1 MSWLAVKLWLAKA
14 WSFTKQHWQLP
25 FLAMW
30 SVAVWMLT
38 RRNSQAVIDVL
49 NAKKESYD
57 KQISILKQKHNEEI
71 LKRDQLI
78 EKYHETIDI
87 IKKEYKKKNIEL
99 DKKEKEKVKEI
110 VAKAKGDPVVI
121 RKGIEKA
128 FGFTYVD

>member
-14 WSFTKQHWQLP
+14 WSFIKQHWQLP

-38 RRNSQAVIDVL
+38 RRNSQAAIDVL

-57 KQISILKQKHNEEI
+57 KQISVLKQKHNEEI
-71 LKRDQLI
+71 LKRDKLI
-78 EKYHETIDI
+78 EKYNQTLDKIRV
-87 IKKEYKKKNIEL
+87 EYAKKNKEL
-99 DKKEKEKVKEI
+99 DTKEKERVKEI
-110 VAKAKGDPVVI
+110 VAKSKGDPVVI
-121 RKGIEKA
+121 RKDIEKA

>member
-14 WSFTKQHWQLP
+14 WSFIKQHWQLP

-38 RRNSQAVIDVL
+38 RRNSQAAIDVL

-57 KQISILKQKHNEEI
+57 KQISALKQKHNEEI

-78 EKYHETIDI
+78 EKYHETIDT
-87 IKKEYKKKNIEL
+87 IKKEYKKKNLEL

-121 RKGIEKA
+121 REGIEKA

>member
-71 LKRDQLI
+71 LKRDQKTYYKISLFVGFSDRDLI
-78 EKYHETIDI
+78 EGVFTVPGKTKALTD
-87 IKKEYKKKNIEL
+87 
-99 DKKEKEKVKEI
+99 
-110 VAKAKGDPVVI
+110 VAVNGDVI
-121 RKGIEKA
+121 S
-128 FGFTYVD
+128 VDLSLIHI